1 MEKQIEEIIDSCYDE
16 ETTINKSGNIE
27 GGRLTLNKE
36 KLIKEISELFK
47 GMYEKEFVHYLLTE
61 TNYPLLFAEI
71 SKEKTE
77 EHYVFW
83 KENLKEFIE
92 WRDKNCRITPNGNY
106 QQKYKHES
114 KTPQEL
120 YRHWIENIKDK

>member
-1 MEKQIEEIIDSCYDE
+1 MEKQILEILIK
-16 ETTINKSGNIE
+16 NKIPVAKSI
-27 GGRLTLNKE
+27 LAYSA
-36 KLIKEISELFK
+36 KEISELFK
-47 GMYEKEFVHYLLTE
+47 GMYEVEFVHYLLTE
-61 TNYPLLFAEI
+61 TNYPLLFNEI

-120 YRHWIENIKDK
+120 YRHWIDEIKDK

>member
-1 MEKQIEEIIDSCYDE
+1 MEKQIIKI
-16 ETTINKSGNIE
+16 
-27 GGRLTLNKE
+27 LNTVNGE
-36 KLIKEISELFK
+36 NLSPGMIRMVSEQISELFK
-47 GMYEKEFVHYLLTE
+47 GIYPEEFVHYLLTG
-61 TNYPLLFAEI
+61 TNYPLIFAEI

-77 EHYVFW
+77 EHYIFW

-120 YRHWIENIKDK
+120 YRHWIDEIKDK